1 MPPNELPASSFPA
14 VEARTR
20 SECALQQLRDTV
32 GKVSVEV
39 IELDLASLKSVR
51 AAADKLVS
59 DGLIA

>member
-20 SECALQQLRDTV
+20 SECALERPRDTE
-32 GKVSVEV
+32 GKESVEV